1 MTVEDEAFN
10 EIERRAKQRKESVI
24 AAVHTLTEYQRG
36 YENGFADGVQKQLPK
51 VVELEMYDSGWNFA
65 LEMAAHQVEHNF
77 KRAFGADT
85 LSSMAIYIRSL
96 KK

>member
-1 MTVEDEAFN
+1 MTEEDEAFN
-10 EIERRAKQRKESVI
+10 EIERRAKQRKE
-24 AAVHTLTEYQRG
+24 AVKAQI
-36 YENGFADGVQKQLPK
+36 QLPK
-51 VVELEMYDSGWNFA
+51 VVELEMYDIGWNSA